1 MAGGAATE
9 RKADGAMRFTL
20 FILLAFLASAAA
32 AQNDDFY
39 FSPDYATPQGS
50 AEIRITANH
59 NLRFTAPQVFFGG
72 VPSPH
77 VTLVDASTIKAVAPA
92 HAVGLVTLTML
103 DNGAFLT
110 SAHDFAFT
118 PELEQIIFPIAILA
132 IDASHGT
139 RWMSDISVYNDSDQA
154 VPIDPE
160 ICFSIG
166 RFFDC
171 IQSARRIPPHSSMR
185 IEPWSRSADTPFL
198 ILRPP
203 ADLAARLHFSV
214 RLRELSRDADGPG
227 TEIPVL
233 RSRDFQQNQVWLAS
247 VPTNGRF
254 RSTLR
259 VFTRG
264 DSVVVR
270 VRDAATG
277 ELLLEREIRR
287 FYPTDGDPF
296 GTVTLNDLLSQA
308 AVRTRETVRIEVE
321 STSLVWAPAVWAPPV
336 WALLTLTDNETQR
349 VQIFTP
355 Q

>member
-1 MAGGAATE
+1 
-9 RKADGAMRFTL
+9 MRFTL
-20 FILLAFLASAAA
+20 SVLLALLASGAS

-39 FSPDYATPQGS
+39 FYLNYATPQGG
-50 AEIRITANH
+50 AEIHIVANGSV
-59 NLRFTAPQVFFGG
+59 RFTAPQVFFGD

-92 HAVGLVTLTML
+92 HALAIVPVTVV
-103 DNGAFLT
+103 DNGIVLR
-110 SAHDFAFT
+110 SSGDFAFT
-118 PELEQIIFPIAILA
+118 PELEQIIFPMAIQA

-139 RWMSDISVYNDSDQA
+139 RWMSEISVYNDADEA

-160 ICFSIG
+160 ICFPFG
-166 RFFDC
+166 RPFDC

-185 IEPWSRSADTPFL
+185 IEPWSTSAASPFL

-203 ADLAARLHFSV
+203 AGLAARLHFSM
-214 RLRELSRDADGPG
+214 RLRELSRDPDGPG

-233 RSRDFQQNQVWLAS
+233 RSRDFQENHVWLAS
-247 VPTNGRF
+247 VPTNARF
-254 RSTLR
+254 RCTLR

-277 ELLLEREIRR
+277 ELLLERKIRR

-321 STSLVWAPAVWAPPV
+321 STDPLWAPAVWAPPV
-336 WALLTLTDNETQR
+336 WALLTLTDNETQH

>member
-1 MAGGAATE
+1 
-9 RKADGAMRFTL
+9 MRFIANIFLTM
-20 FILLAFLASAAA
+20 LAVTAAG
-32 AQNDDFY
+32 QTYDFDFY
-39 FSPDYATPQGS
+39 PGYAVPQGGT
-50 AEIRITANH
+50 EIQIVANGSV
-59 NLRFTAPQVFFGG
+59 RFVAPQVFFGG

-77 VTLVDASTIKAVAPA
+77 VTLVDSKTIKALAPA
-92 HAVGLVTLTML
+92 HAVGVVILTIL
-103 DNGAFLT
+103 DNGALLT
-110 SAHDFAFT
+110 SARDFAFA
-118 PELEQIIFPIAILA
+118 PELEQIIFPIAIQA

-160 ICFSIG
+160 ICFDIV
-166 RFFDC
+166 RLFDC
-171 IQSARRIPPHSSMR
+171 SQSARRIPPHSSMR
-185 IEPWSRSADTPFL
+185 IEPWSTSADYPWM

-203 ADLAARLHFSV
+203 ADLAGRLHFSS
-214 RLRELSRDADGPG
+214 RLRELSRDPDGPG
-227 TEIPVL
+227 TEMPVL

-264 DSVVVR
+264 YSVVVR

-277 ELLLEREIRR
+277 ELLSEREIPR
-287 FYPTDGDPF
+287 FFPTDSDPF
-296 GTVTLNDLLSQA
+296 GTVTLNDLFSP
-308 AVRTRETVRIEVE
+308 AVRARETVRIEVE
-321 STSLVWAPAVWAPPV
+321 STSPV
-336 WALLTLTDNETQR
+336 WALLTLTENETQR